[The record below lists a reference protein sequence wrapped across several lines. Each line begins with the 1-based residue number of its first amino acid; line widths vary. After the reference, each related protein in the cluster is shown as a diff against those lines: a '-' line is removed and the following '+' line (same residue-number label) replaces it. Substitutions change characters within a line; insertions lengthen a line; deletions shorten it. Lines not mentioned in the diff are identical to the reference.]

1 MPTAMKYLSQTLNDR
16 AIELRRLERRSYTF
30 RTLYG
35 SLFINRRRQG
45 RREDDLLNSY
55 IDWYGPWPLAATVFI
70 ILLCFL
76 DAFFT
81 LILINHGAV
90 EINILMD
97 WLIKKDIQTFAATKM
112 AITSLALIVLV
123 MHFNFRIYRVVLVRY
138 LMYAMVPAYM
148 ALIAYEIHLLSQ
160 F

>member
-1 MPTAMKYLSQTLNDR
+1 MNGNFLTRALNDR
-16 AIELRRLERRSYTF
+16 AIELRRLERRSFTF

-35 SLFINRRRQG
+35 ALFIKRRRRG
-45 RREDDLLNSY
+45 RREDDLLNTY

-70 ILLCFL
+70 ILLCSL

-81 LILINHGAV
+81 LILISHGAV
-90 EINILMD
+90 EMNILMD
-97 WLIKKDIQTFAATKM
+97 WLIRKDIQTFAATKM

-123 MHFNFRIYRVVLVRY
+123 MHFNFRIYRFIMVRY
-138 LMYAMVPAYM
+138 LMYALVPAYL
-148 ALIAYEIHLLSQ
+148 ALIAYEIHLLSL

>member
-1 MPTAMKYLSQTLNDR
+1 
-16 AIELRRLERRSYTF
+16 
-30 RTLYG
+30 
-35 SLFINRRRQG
+35 
-45 RREDDLLNSY
+45 
-55 IDWYGPWPLAATVFI
+55 
-70 ILLCFL
+70 
-76 DAFFT
+76 
-81 LILINHGAV
+81 
-90 EINILMD
+90 MD